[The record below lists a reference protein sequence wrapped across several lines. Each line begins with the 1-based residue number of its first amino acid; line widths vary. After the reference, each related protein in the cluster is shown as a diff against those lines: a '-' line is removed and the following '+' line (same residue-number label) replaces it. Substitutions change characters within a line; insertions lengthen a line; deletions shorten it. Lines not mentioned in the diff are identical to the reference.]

1 MKKSGGKE
9 PESAKQ
15 LRARQI
21 LDMSKLDEEEN
32 ERIKNLFARKSGARA
47 FRSSVRSSA
56 GGGATAAV
64 GGRSGGRGS
73 YGGASGSGGF
83 RRSGSVG
90 LA

>member
-47 FRSSVRSSA
+47 FRSSVRSTA
-56 GGGATAAV
+56 GSGAP
-64 GGRSGGRGS
+64 
-73 YGGASGSGGF
+73 ASGSVRGSGF
-83 RRSGSVG
+83 RGGNSASMV
-90 LA
+90 